1 MTDQQKVDPTD
12 LHMSSDHMD
21 MRHAELQT
29 AHVAA
34 NGDIEASQTGW
45 VEASAAALQAKFAEW
60 QAATTALCTDVAAH
74 GAAFRTAAQGYLAND
89 GEGAGKLDQQF

>member
-1 MTDQQKVDPTD
+1 MARYPAIARPNLEPT
-12 LHMSSDHMD
+12 LQRASS
-21 MRHAELQT
+21 
-29 AHVAA
+29 
-34 NGDIEASQTGW
+34 
-45 VEASAAALQAKFAEW
+45 FAEW